1 MDVMQREVEM
11 YENEIR
17 ALKDQKTPKRGGVA
31 ARGTPRRAM
40 TTVAD
45 LTPQARG
52 SSLQTEDVQGDIGVL
67 EATLFRPALQQALRE
82 VNRWKAA
89 TMTSSIMDLPP
100 LPPITPPPIVR
111 VSEDGKEEIDYTGPS
126 NGFFSDDYYRL
137 TSAINNCRIVKS
149 SVKMVD
155 LTNREKPPR
164 VQLQEMMAKTNA
176 ATQLVET
183 TMLRCRG
190 NML

>member
-17 ALKDQKTPKRGGVA
+17 ALKDQKTPKRGGAA
-31 ARGTPRRAM
+31 ARGTPRRV
-40 TTVAD
+40 TSSVAE
-45 LTPQARG
+45 LTQQARG
-52 SSLQTEDVQGDIGVL
+52 SSLQTDDMQGNTGVL

-100 LPPITPPPIVR
+100 LPTIMPPPLIR
-111 VSEDGKEEIDYTGPS
+111 VAEDGKEEIDYTGPS
-126 NGFFSDDYYRL
+126 TAFFSDDYYRL
-137 TSAINNCRIVKS
+137 TSAINNCRIVKA

-155 LTNREKPPR
+155 LTNREKAPR
-164 VQLQEMMAKTNA
+164 AQLKEMIAKSNA

-183 TMLRCRG
+183 TMMRCRG